1 MWMKVIMKRDQTA
14 RSRYHN
20 QKPKEPSTLKILL
33 MGNPNVGKSVI
44 FSRLTGIEVISAN
57 YPGTTVEYTE
67 GRMKLGTQMATLVD
81 APGVYSLDPTSRV
94 EEVSRKIFL
103 KGADV
108 VVNVIDATNLE
119 RNLNLTLQILE
130 WGVPTVVALNLW
142 DAATRK
148 GIEIDV
154 PALERELGVPVV
166 PTVAV
171 SGQGIRDLV
180 AALAGVKAPRVIHFT
195 TSDKRWARIGEIAT
209 RTQKVMHRHPSLF
222 DKLEDISIKPL
233 TGIPIAMLVL
243 YFSFR
248 LVIDAGELLQFRVTD
263 PVFSAYSQFIGKVI
277 ESHISSPLLRDI
289 LIGTSPQLLKSFGIL
304 TTGLYI
310 PLGVVLPFLIPFY
323 LVLGALE
330 DIGYLPRLSI
340 ILDAFMHRI
349 GLHGAAILPCVLGMG
364 CSVPAVLSVR
374 ILESPKQRYLAATL
388 LTMAIPCASQSAMIF
403 GMLAPHGLRYILYV
417 YLSLFTTFAVTGFL
431 LHRFIGGESPE
442 IFLEI
447 PPYRMPNFYS
457 LFKKTFIRIR
467 EFLKEAVPYI
477 ALGMIVMNFFY
488 LSGLMHLIGEAL
500 RPVVSGL
507 LGLPSDAATALI
519 IGFLRK
525 DVGIGMFAPLGMT
538 AGQLVVASVV
548 LAMYFPCVATLMVML
563 RELGVS
569 GTLKS
574 MALRLTAAFLVGTTL
589 HFLLV

>member
-1 MWMKVIMKRDQTA
+1 
-14 RSRYHN
+14 
-20 QKPKEPSTLKILL
+20 LKILL

-44 FSRLTGIEVISAN
+44 FSRLTGIDVISAN

-67 GRMKLGTQMATLVD
+67 GRMKLSEEIATVVD
-81 APGVYSLDPTSRV
+81 APGIYSLDPSSKV
-94 EEVSRKIFL
+94 EEVSSEIFSL
-103 KGADV
+103 GADV

-130 WGVPTVVALNLW
+130 RGLPTVVALNLW
-142 DAATRK
+142 DAAKKK

-154 PALERELGVPVV
+154 QALEELLGVSVI

-180 AALAGVKAPRVIHFT
+180 AAISSARTPPPMHLEGP
-195 TSDKRWARIGEIAT
+195 DQRWARIGEIAS
-209 RTQKVMHRHPSLF
+209 RAQKVHHRHPSLF

-233 TGIPIAMLVL
+233 TGIPMAVLVL
-243 YFSFR
+243 YLSFS
-248 LVIDAGELLQFRVTD
+248 LVIEAGELLIEDVTD
-263 PVFSAYSQFIGKVI
+263 PIFLAYSYFITGIV
-277 ESHISSPLLRDI
+277 ESHISSALMREI
-289 LIGTSPQLLKSFGIL
+289 LIGSSPELLKSFGIL

-310 PLGVVLPFLIPFY
+310 PLGIVLPFLIPFY
-323 LVLGALE
+323 LVLGVLE
-330 DIGYLPRLSI
+330 DIGYLPRLSV

-388 LTMAIPCASQSAMIF
+388 MTMAIPCASQTAMIF
-403 GMLAPHGLRYILYV
+403 GMLAPYGLGYILAV
-417 YLSLFTTFAVTGFL
+417 YASLFFAFAATGIL
-431 LHRFIGGESPE
+431 LHRIIGGESPE

-447 PPYRMPNFYS
+447 PPYRMPDISS
-457 LFKKTFIRIR
+457 LLKKTFIRIR

-477 ALGMIVMNFFY
+477 ALGMLAMNFFY
-488 LSGLMHLIGEAL
+488 LSGLMHTIGETM

-525 DVGIGMFAPLGMT
+525 DVGIGMFAPLDMT
-538 AGQLVVASVV
+538 GVQLVIASVV
-548 LAMYFPCVATLMVML
+548 LAMYFPCIATFMVML
-563 RELGVS
+563 RELGMM
-569 GTLKS
+569 GTIKS
-574 MALRLTAAFLVGTTL
+574 VALRLVAALLLGTAL
-589 HFLLV
+589 HIILA

>member
-1 MWMKVIMKRDQTA
+1 MPRLIYALKLKTA
-14 RSRYHN
+14 A
-20 QKPKEPSTLKILL
+20 LKILL

-44 FSRLTGIEVISAN
+44 FSRLTGIGVISAN

-67 GRMKLGTQMATLVD
+67 GNMKLGGETATLVD
-81 APGVYSLDPTSRV
+81 APGVYSLDPSSRV
-94 EEVSRKIFL
+94 EEVCGKIFA

-130 WGVPTVVALNLW
+130 RGVPTVIALNLW
-142 DAATRK
+142 DVAVKK

-154 PALERELGVPVV
+154 AALERELGVPVI

-180 AALAGVKAPRVIHFT
+180 QSLDKARAPPAIQFD
-195 TSDKRWARIGEIAT
+195 SPDQRWARIGEIAA
-209 RTQKVMHRHPSLF
+209 RTQKVVHRHPSLF
-222 DKLEDISIKPL
+222 DRLEDVSLKPF
-233 TGIPIAMLVL
+233 TGIPLALLVL
-243 YFSFR
+243 YLCFS
-248 LVIDAGELLQFRVTD
+248 LVIETGETIILHITD
-263 PVFSAYSQFIGKVI
+263 PIFSAYSGFITNLVNEQI
-277 ESHISSPLLRDI
+277 ASPLLREI
-289 LIGTSPQLLKSFGIL
+289 LIGNTPELLKSFGIL

-310 PLGVVLPFLIPFY
+310 PLGVVLPFLVPFY
-323 LVLGALE
+323 LVLGFME

-364 CSVPAVLSVR
+364 CSVPAVISVR

-388 LTMAIPCASQSAMIF
+388 MTMAIPCASQTAMIF
-403 GMLAPHGLRYILYV
+403 GMLAPFGLRYVFAV
-417 YLSLFTTFAVTGFL
+417 YLSLFLAFVTTGFL
-431 LHRFIGGESPE
+431 LHKIIGGESPE

-447 PPYRMPNFYS
+447 PPYRMPNMRA
-457 LFKKTFIRIR
+457 LFKKTFIRVR

-477 ALGMIVMNFFY
+477 GFGMLLMNFFY
-488 LSGLMHLIGEAL
+488 LTGLMHQIGLAL
-500 RPVVSGL
+500 HPVVSGL

-525 DVGIGMFAPLGMT
+525 DVGIGMFAPLDMT
-538 AGQLVVASVV
+538 AKQLVIASVV
-548 LAMYFPCVATLMVML
+548 LAMYFPCVATFMVML
-563 RELGVS
+563 KELGVS

-574 MALRLTAAFLVGTTL
+574 VALRLVAALLVGGGL
-589 HFLLV
+589 HLLMA

>member
-1 MWMKVIMKRDQTA
+1 MPRLKYVL
-14 RSRYHN
+14 
-20 QKPKEPSTLKILL
+20 KEKKSALKILL

-44 FSRLTGIEVISAN
+44 FSHLTGIGVISAN

-67 GRMKLGTQMATLVD
+67 GTMKLGGRMATLVD
-81 APGVYSLDPTSRV
+81 APGVYSLDPSSRV
-94 EEVSRKIFL
+94 EEVCGKIFSL
-103 KGADV
+103 GADV

-130 WGVPTVVALNLW
+130 KGVPTVVALNLW
-142 DAATRK
+142 DVAVKK

-154 PALERELGVPVV
+154 AALESELGVPVV

-180 AALAGVKAPRVIHFT
+180 QSLDRARTPPAIHFD
-195 TSDKRWARIGEIAT
+195 SPDQRWARIGEIAA
-209 RTQKVMHRHPSLF
+209 RTQKVMHRHPSIF
-222 DKLEDISIKPL
+222 DHLEDISLKPL
-233 TGIPIAMLVL
+233 TGIPLALLVL
-243 YFSFR
+243 YLCFS
-248 LVIDAGELLQFRVTD
+248 LVIETGEMIIIHITD
-263 PVFSAYSQFIGKVI
+263 PIFSAYSDLITDLVNSQ
-277 ESHISSPLLRDI
+277 ISSPLLREI
-289 LIGTSPQLLKSFGIL
+289 LIGDTPELLKSFGIL

-323 LVLGALE
+323 LVLGFME

-364 CSVPAVLSVR
+364 CSVPAVISVR

-388 LTMAIPCASQSAMIF
+388 MTMAIPCASQTAMIF
-403 GMLAPHGLRYILYV
+403 GMLAPFGLRYVLAV
-417 YLSLFTTFAVTGFL
+417 YLSLFLAFVATGFL
-431 LHRFIGGESPE
+431 LHKVIGGESPE

-447 PPYRMPNFYS
+447 PPYRMPNTS
-457 LFKKTFIRIR
+457 ALFKKTFIRVR

-477 ALGMIVMNFFY
+477 GFGMLLMNFFY
-488 LSGLMHLIGEAL
+488 LSGLMHQIGLIM
-500 RPVVSGL
+500 RPVVSGF

-525 DVGIGMFAPLGMT
+525 DVGIGMFAPLDMT
-538 AGQLVVASVV
+538 AKQLVIASVV
-548 LAMYFPCVATLMVML
+548 LAMYFPCVATFMVML

-574 MALRLTAAFLVGTTL
+574 VALRLVAALLVGGGL
-589 HFLLV
+589 HLLLA

>member
-1 MWMKVIMKRDQTA
+1 MPRLIYALKQKTA
-14 RSRYHN
+14 A
-20 QKPKEPSTLKILL
+20 LKILL

-44 FSRLTGIEVISAN
+44 FSRLTGIGVISAN

-67 GRMKLGTQMATLVD
+67 GNMKLGGQTATLVD
-81 APGVYSLDPTSRV
+81 APGVYSLDPCSRV
-94 EEVSRKIFL
+94 EEVCGKIFA

-130 WGVPTVVALNLW
+130 RGVPTVVALNLW
-142 DAATRK
+142 DVAVKK

-154 PALERELGVPVV
+154 AALERELGVPVV
-166 PTVAV
+166 ATVAV

-180 AALAGVKAPRVIHFT
+180 QSLDRARVPPAIQFD
-195 TSDKRWARIGEIAT
+195 SPDQRWARIGEIAA
-209 RTQKVMHRHPSLF
+209 RTQKVVHRHPSLF
-222 DKLEDISIKPL
+222 DRLEDISLKPM
-233 TGIPIAMLVL
+233 TGIPLALLVL
-243 YFSFR
+243 YLCFS
-248 LVIDAGELLQFRVTD
+248 LVIETGETIILYITD
-263 PVFSAYSQFIGKVI
+263 PIFSAYSQFLNDLINEQI
-277 ESHISSPLLRDI
+277 ASPLLREI
-289 LIGTSPQLLKSFGIL
+289 LIGNTPELLKSFGIL

-323 LVLGALE
+323 LVLGFME

-364 CSVPAVLSVR
+364 CSVPAVISVR

-388 LTMAIPCASQSAMIF
+388 MTMAIPCASQTAMIF
-403 GMLAPHGLRYILYV
+403 GMLAPFGLRYVLAV
-417 YLSLFTTFAVTGFL
+417 YLSLFLAFVFTGFL
-431 LHRFIGGESPE
+431 LHKIIGGESPE

-447 PPYRMPNFYS
+447 PPYRMPNMRA
-457 LFKKTFIRIR
+457 LFQKTFIRVR

-477 ALGMIVMNFFY
+477 GFGMLLMNFFY
-488 LSGLMHLIGEAL
+488 LTGLMHQIGLAL
-500 RPVVSGL
+500 HPVVSGL

-525 DVGIGMFAPLGMT
+525 DVGIGMFAPLDMT
-538 AGQLVVASVV
+538 AKQLVIASVV
-548 LAMYFPCVATLMVML
+548 LAMYFPCVATFMVML
-563 RELGVS
+563 KELGVS

-574 MALRLTAAFLVGTTL
+574 VALRLVAALLVGGGL
-589 HFLLV
+589 HLLMA

>member
-1 MWMKVIMKRDQTA
+1 M
-14 RSRYHN
+14 
-20 QKPKEPSTLKILL
+20 KILL

-44 FSRLTGIEVISAN
+44 FSRLTGIEVVSAN

-67 GRMKLGTQMATLVD
+67 GRMKLGEQMATLVD
-81 APGVYSLDPTSRV
+81 APGVYSLDPTSNV
-94 EEVSRKIFL
+94 EEVTRQIFAQ
-103 KGADV
+103 GADV
-108 VVNVIDATNLE
+108 IVNVIDSTNLE

-130 WGVPTVVALNLW
+130 WGLPTVVALNLW
-142 DAATRK
+142 DVATHK
-148 GIEIDV
+148 GIEINTS
-154 PALERELGVPVV
+154 ALERELSVSVV

-171 SGQGIRDLV
+171 SGQGIYELV
-180 AALAGVKAPRVIHFT
+180 EALALARAPSHPLHFDS
-195 TSDKRWARIGEIAT
+195 SDQRWARIGEIAGK
-209 RTQKVMHRHPSLF
+209 TQKVLHRHPSIF
-222 DKLEDISIKPL
+222 DKLEDISIKPMS
-233 TGIPIAMLVL
+233 GIPIALLVL
-243 YFSFR
+243 YLSFS
-248 LVIDAGELLQFRVTD
+248 LVIRVGELLQQKITD
-263 PVFSAYSQFIGKVI
+263 PIFSAYSQLITGVV
-277 ESHISSPLLRDI
+277 ESHISSALLRDL
-289 LIGTSPQLLKSFGIL
+289 LIGTSPELLKSFGVL

-323 LVLGALE
+323 LVLGILE
-330 DIGYLPRLSI
+330 DIGYLPRLSV

-388 LTMAIPCASQSAMIF
+388 MTMAIPCASQSAMIF
-403 GMLAPHGLRYILYV
+403 GILAPYGLKYILMV
-417 YLSLFTTFAVTGFL
+417 YLTLFCTFVITGFF

-442 IFLEI
+442 IFMEI
-447 PPYRMPNFYS
+447 PPYRMPNTGS
-457 LFKKTFIRIR
+457 LLKKTFIRVR

-488 LSGLMHLIGEAL
+488 LSGLMQIIGRDL
-500 RPVVSGL
+500 RPIVSGL

-525 DVGIGMFAPLGMT
+525 DVGIGMFAPLNMT
-538 AGQLVVASVV
+538 PEQLVIASVV
-548 LAMYFPCVATLMVML
+548 LAMYFPCVATFMVML
-563 RELGVS
+563 KELGVS

-574 MALRLTAAFLVGTTL
+574 VALRLVAALLVGTTL

>member
-1 MWMKVIMKRDQTA
+1 
-14 RSRYHN
+14 
-20 QKPKEPSTLKILL
+20 LKILL

-44 FSRLTGIEVISAN
+44 FSHLTGIGVISAN

-67 GRMKLGTQMATLVD
+67 GTMKLGGRMATLVD
-81 APGVYSLDPTSRV
+81 APGVYSLDPSSRV
-94 EEVSRKIFL
+94 EEVCGKIFSL
-103 KGADV
+103 GADV

-130 WGVPTVVALNLW
+130 KGVPTVVALNLW
-142 DAATRK
+142 DVAVKK

-154 PALERELGVPVV
+154 AALESELGVPVV

-180 AALAGVKAPRVIHFT
+180 QSLDRAQTPPAIHFD
-195 TSDKRWARIGEIAT
+195 SPDQRWARIGEIAA
-209 RTQKVMHRHPSLF
+209 RTQKVMHRHPSIF
-222 DKLEDISIKPL
+222 DHLEDISLKPL
-233 TGIPIAMLVL
+233 TGIPLALLVL
-243 YFSFR
+243 YLCFS
-248 LVIDAGELLQFRVTD
+248 LVIETGEMIIIHITD
-263 PVFSAYSQFIGKVI
+263 PIFSAYSDLITDLVNGQ
-277 ESHISSPLLRDI
+277 ISSPLLREI
-289 LIGTSPQLLKSFGIL
+289 LIGNTPELLKSFGIL

-323 LVLGALE
+323 LVLGFME

-364 CSVPAVLSVR
+364 CSVPAVISVR

-388 LTMAIPCASQSAMIF
+388 MTMAIPCASQTAMIF
-403 GMLAPHGLRYILYV
+403 GMLAPFGLRYVLAV
-417 YLSLFTTFAVTGFL
+417 YLSLFLAFVATGFL
-431 LHRFIGGESPE
+431 LHKVIGGESPE

-447 PPYRMPNFYS
+447 PPYRMPNMS
-457 LFKKTFIRIR
+457 ALFKKTFIRVR

-477 ALGMIVMNFFY
+477 GFGMLLMNFFY
-488 LSGLMHLIGEAL
+488 LSGLMHQIGLIM
-500 RPVVSGL
+500 RPVVSGF

-525 DVGIGMFAPLGMT
+525 DVGIGMFAPLDMT
-538 AGQLVVASVV
+538 AKQLVIASVV
-548 LAMYFPCVATLMVML
+548 LAMYFPCVATFMVML

-574 MALRLTAAFLVGTTL
+574 VALRLVAALLVGGGL
-589 HFLLV
+589 HLLLA

>member
-1 MWMKVIMKRDQTA
+1 M
-14 RSRYHN
+14 
-20 QKPKEPSTLKILL
+20 KILL

-67 GRMKLGTQMATLVD
+67 GRMKLGEKMATLVD

-94 EEVSRKIFL
+94 EEVSREIFA

-130 WGVPTVVALNLW
+130 QGVPTVIALNLW

-154 PALERELGVPVV
+154 PALEKELGVSVI

-180 AALAGVKAPRVIHFT
+180 EALAGAKVPPPMHFA
-195 TSDKRWARIGEIAT
+195 SPDQRWARIGEIAA
-209 RTQKVMHRHPSLF
+209 RTQKVMHRHPSFF
-222 DKLEDISIKPL
+222 DRLEDISIKPL
-233 TGIPIAMLVL
+233 TGIPIAVLVL
-243 YFSFR
+243 YLSFA
-248 LVIDAGELLQFRVTD
+248 LVIEAGEAVILKVTD
-263 PVFSAYSQFIGKVI
+263 PIFIAYSRFITAVV
-277 ESHISSPLLRDI
+277 ESNISSPLLREI
-289 LIGTSPQLLKSFGIL
+289 LIGNSPELLKSFGIL

-323 LVLGALE
+323 LVLGVLE

-340 ILDAFMHRI
+340 ILDALMHRI

-374 ILESPKQRYLAATL
+374 ILESPKQRYLAVTL
-388 LTMAIPCASQSAMIF
+388 MTMAIPCASQSAMIF
-403 GMLAPHGLRYILYV
+403 GMLAPYGISYILAV
-417 YLSLFTTFAVTGFL
+417 YLSLFTAFVVTGFL
-431 LHRFIGGESPE
+431 LHKFIGGESPE

-447 PPYRMPNFYS
+447 PPYRMPDFSS
-457 LFKKTFIRIR
+457 LMKKTFIRIR

-477 ALGMIVMNFFY
+477 ALGMMVMNFFH
-488 LSGLMHLIGEAL
+488 LSGLMHIIGEAF

-525 DVGIGMFAPLGMT
+525 DVGIGMFAPLDLSP
-538 AGQLVVASVV
+538 AQLVIASVV
-548 LAMYFPCVATLMVML
+548 LAMYFPCVATFMVML
-563 RELGVS
+563 KELGLS
-569 GTLKS
+569 GTVKS
-574 MALRLTAAFLVGTTL
+574 VALRLLAALLVGTTL
-589 HFLLV
+589 NLLLV

>member
-1 MWMKVIMKRDQTA
+1 M
-14 RSRYHN
+14 
-20 QKPKEPSTLKILL
+20 KILL

-44 FSRLTGIEVISAN
+44 FSHLTGIGVISAN

-67 GRMKLGTQMATLVD
+67 GTMKLGGRMATLVD
-81 APGVYSLDPTSRV
+81 APGVYSLDPSSRV
-94 EEVSRKIFL
+94 EEVCGKIFSL
-103 KGADV
+103 GADV

-130 WGVPTVVALNLW
+130 KGVPTVVALNLW
-142 DAATRK
+142 DVAVKK

-154 PALERELGVPVV
+154 AALESELGVPVV

-180 AALAGVKAPRVIHFT
+180 QSLDRAQTPPAIHFD
-195 TSDKRWARIGEIAT
+195 SPDQRWARIGEIAA
-209 RTQKVMHRHPSLF
+209 RTQKVMHRHPSIF
-222 DKLEDISIKPL
+222 DHLEDISLKPL
-233 TGIPIAMLVL
+233 TGILLALLVL
-243 YFSFR
+243 YLCFS
-248 LVIDAGELLQFRVTD
+248 LVIETGEMIIIHITD
-263 PVFSAYSQFIGKVI
+263 PIFSAYSDLITDLVNSQ
-277 ESHISSPLLRDI
+277 ISSPLLREI
-289 LIGTSPQLLKSFGIL
+289 LIGNTPELLKSFGIL

-323 LVLGALE
+323 LVLGFME

-364 CSVPAVLSVR
+364 CSVPAVISVR

-388 LTMAIPCASQSAMIF
+388 MTMAIPCASQTAMIF
-403 GMLAPHGLRYILYV
+403 GMLAPFGLRYVLAV
-417 YLSLFTTFAVTGFL
+417 YLSLFLAFVATGFL
-431 LHRFIGGESPE
+431 LHKVIGGESPE

-447 PPYRMPNFYS
+447 PPYRMPNMS
-457 LFKKTFIRIR
+457 ALFKKTFIRVR

-477 ALGMIVMNFFY
+477 GFGMLLMNFFY
-488 LSGLMHLIGEAL
+488 LSGLMHQIGLIM
-500 RPVVSGL
+500 RPVVSGF

-525 DVGIGMFAPLGMT
+525 DVGIGMFAPLDMT
-538 AGQLVVASVV
+538 AKQLVIASVV
-548 LAMYFPCVATLMVML
+548 LAMYFPCVATFMVML

-574 MALRLTAAFLVGTTL
+574 VALRLVAALLVGGGL
-589 HFLLV
+589 HLLLA

>member
-1 MWMKVIMKRDQTA
+1 M
-14 RSRYHN
+14 
-20 QKPKEPSTLKILL
+20 KILL

-67 GRMKLGTQMATLVD
+67 GRMKLGEQMATLVD
-81 APGVYSLDPTSRV
+81 APGVYSLDPTTHV
-94 EEVSRKIFL
+94 EEVSRKIFS

-130 WGVPTVVALNLW
+130 RGVPTVVALNLW

-154 PALERELGVPVV
+154 AALEKELGVPVV

-180 AALAGVKAPRVIHFT
+180 GALAEAKTPPIMHFA
-195 TSDKRWARIGEIAT
+195 SPDQRWARIGEIAA

-222 DKLEDISIKPL
+222 DQLEDISIKPL

-243 YFSFR
+243 YLSFS
-248 LVIDAGELLQFRVTD
+248 LVIEAGELLQVRITD
-263 PVFSAYSQFIGKVI
+263 PIFIAYSQLISGVV
-277 ESHISSPLLRDI
+277 ESHISSPLLREI
-289 LIGTSPQLLKSFGIL
+289 LIGNSPELLKSFGIL

-323 LVLGALE
+323 LVLGVLE

-388 LTMAIPCASQSAMIF
+388 MTMAIPCASQSAMIF
-403 GMLAPHGLRYILYV
+403 GMLAPFGLRYILAV

-447 PPYRMPNFYS
+447 PPYRMPDLCS
-457 LFKKTFIRIR
+457 LLKKTFIRIR

-525 DVGIGMFAPLGMT
+525 DVGIGMFAPLDMT
-538 AGQLVVASVV
+538 AAQLVVASVV
-548 LAMYFPCVATLMVML
+548 LALYFPCVATFMVML

-574 MALRLTAAFLVGTTL
+574 VALRLVAALLVGTSL
-589 HFLLV
+589 HFLLA